1 MEELAELGVS
11 TVDMQANDEHES
23 DGSVDSER
31 SEDVNPD
38 CEDEPS
44 SGNEI
49 LGSSDDESSMEVGET
64 SIILNSED
72 LRDAVTRLI
81 GEDTCDKKCLE
92 GKAKELEQFLCS
104 LSQMSSSEKKHSI
117 MTTLAVLKKTD
128 TVIRHRDHGLRE
140 QFNYYLPLKGRL
152 LLRGNEHVLTTTR
165 SLLKLMAID

>member
-23 DGSVDSER
+23 DVSVDSKR
-31 SEDVNPD
+31 SEDASADSEWDPD
-38 CEDEPS
+38 CEDELS

-49 LGSSDDESSMEVGET
+49 LGSSDDEGSMEET

-92 GKAKELEQFLCS
+92 GKTKELEQFLYS
-104 LSQMSSSEKKHSI
+104 LSQVSSSEKKQSI
-117 MTTLAVLKKTD
+117 MITLAVLKKTD
-128 TVIRHRDHGLRE
+128 TDLRHRDHGLRE
-140 QFNYYLPLKGRL
+140 QFNYYLPLIGR
-152 LLRGNEHVLTTTR
+152 
-165 SLLKLMAID
+165 